1 MPILRPAAFGS
12 AGVLVHGLAET
23 GDFAAQLIDAGI
35 QFAQGTVGGL
45 GVLGSGMSGTASF
58 AGGVTET
65 LGLLAEAT
73 AFLGESREG
82 EMLGGFEKV
91 AVAFLRRGQG
101 TTFRVAGTVTGF
113 RGPVSF
119 GTSAF
124 GAAWRLTARR
134 VGGTSLGTTRFLT
147 AGRRGFAAL
156 GSGSLTGRF
165 GTFRFLA
172 PDFAP
177 DFGTA
182 FRGLGP
188 GTILLGL
195 EGKRGR
201 QQRKNHR
208 TEGDFQGHGDSGC
221 FRPD

>member
-1 MPILRPAAFGS
+1 MPIFRPSAFRS

-35 QFAQGTVGGL
+35 QFAQGAVGGL
-45 GVLGSGMSGTASF
+45 GVLGSGMSGAASF

-82 EMLGGFEKV
+82 EMLGGFEKM
-91 AVAFLRRGQG
+91 AVPFLRRGQG
-101 TTFRVAGTVTGF
+101 TTFRVAGTVKGF

-124 GAAWRLTARR
+124 GAAWRLTAGRG
-134 VGGTSLGTTRFLT
+134 GGTALGTTRFLT
-147 AGRRGFAAL
+147 AGRRGFATL

-172 PDFAP
+172 PDF
-177 DFGTA
+177 GTP
-182 FRGLGP
+182 FRGFGP
-188 GTILLGL
+188 GTIFLGL

-201 QQRKNHR
+201 Q
-208 TEGDFQGHGDSGC
+208 
-221 FRPD
+221 